1 MIEKVTALV
10 GKQLL
15 RDDVLVQGQHADR
28 GRIAASLKLKHSPS
42 P

>member
-1 MIEKVTALV
+1 MTLI

-15 RDDVLVQGQHADR
+15 RNDVLVQGQHTDE
-28 GRIAASLKLKHSPS
+28 GGIAASLKLKHTPS

>member
-1 MIEKVTALV
+1 MTLV

-15 RDDVLVQGQHADR
+15 RDDVLVQGQHTDR
-28 GRIAASLKLKHSPS
+28 GQITTSLKLKRSPT

>member
-1 MIEKVTALV
+1 MRKKAMTHV

-15 RDDVLVQGQHADR
+15 KDDVLVQGRHTDR
-28 GRIAASLKLKHSPS
+28 GQITTSLKLRHSLS